1 MLVAVIAPMR
11 DCIRIVQR
19 NMKNRYRLPLS
30 RVMLPL
36 AAVVA
41 LGALSA
47 CSSTKPPTPQQEFFE
62 TGSSPFSRTFNANS
76 TQTCEAAR
84 RALLNQGYL
93 ATATRPDTI
102 DATRDFQPSGDK
114 HITVEFHVVCT
125 PGDDPENTSIVYA
138 NAVQSGYAL
147 KKSDTSASVGF
158 SLLGSVSL
166 PIRSSSDSM
175 VKVSSETIKAGT
187 FYKQFF
193 EYVDH
198 YLHSAPK
205 TMRVAPT
212 PIKAT
217 QLPGSPPAA
226 VTPPPT
232 AAAAAPAAPAAPA
245 LATAA
250 SQPAA
255 AAQPAVTKVPDAPLP
270 AVQPPAMSATATTAT
285 VAAPSP
291 LSTPTTPPTT
301 TATVAAAA
309 VTTAAATTPAV
320 PAVAVPQVGPAKLS
334 NAAAATTSAA
344 PVAPASAAAAT
355 TTP

>member
-1 MLVAVIAPMR
+1 MQKL
-11 DCIRIVQR
+11 
-19 NMKNRYRLPLS
+19 YRSSLL
-30 RVMLPL
+30 RVTLPL
-36 AAVVA
+36 AAAVA
-41 LGALSA
+41 LGALAA
-47 CSSTKPPTPQQEFFE
+47 CSSTKPPSPQQEFFE

-102 DATRDFQPSGDK
+102 DATRDFQPNGDK

-125 PGDDPENTSIVYA
+125 PGDDPESTSIVYA

-198 YLHSAPK
+198 YLHAAPK
-205 TMRVAPT
+205 ALRVAPT
-212 PIKAT
+212 PIKEA
-217 QLPGSPPAA
+217 QLPGGPAAAATPPAS
-226 VTPPPT
+226 P
-232 AAAAAPAAPAAPA
+232 AAAPATPAVAA
-245 LATAA
+245 AA
-250 SQPAA
+250 SQPA
-255 AAQPAVTKVPDAPLP
+255 
-270 AVQPPAMSATATTAT
+270 
-285 VAAPSP
+285 VAAPATHSAVTAPPATQPTATAPETKAAPAATAQQATMASASAAAAAVAAPAP
-291 LSTPTTPPTT
+291 LSTPTTPPA
-301 TATVAAAA
+301 TAVAAAT
-309 VTTAAATTPAV
+309 VTTAAATAPALPTLTAQPV
-320 PAVAVPQVGPAKLS
+320 SSTKLS
-334 NAAAATTSAA
+334 DPAQPAANPAAA
-344 PVAPASAAAAT
+344 PEPASAAAPAT

>member
-1 MLVAVIAPMR
+1 MP
-11 DCIRIVQR
+11 
-19 NMKNRYRLPLS
+19 NPYRPSLF
-30 RVMLPL
+30 RVTLPL

-41 LGALSA
+41 LGGLSA
-47 CSSTKPPTPQQEFFE
+47 CSSTPTTSPQQEFFE
-62 TGSSPFSRTFNANS
+62 TGSSPFSRTFSANS

-102 DATRDFQPSGDK
+102 DATRDFQPSSDK

-193 EYVDH
+193 EYVAH
-198 YLHSAPK
+198 YLHAAPK
-205 TMRVAPT
+205 SPPGKAPV
-212 PIKAT
+212 IKGS
-217 QLPGSPPAA
+217 QLPGSSPAAETPPAVPA
-226 VTPPPT
+226 VAASASQPGAATPAIAPAT
-232 AAAAAPAAPAAPA
+232 APAVSQTATTTVAATTTATPSAAAPAAAAV
-245 LATAA
+245 
-250 SQPAA
+250 PAA
-255 AAQPAVTKVPDAPLP
+255 APGAVSTSSPTPA
-270 AVQPPAMSATATTAT
+270 
-285 VAAPSP
+285 
-291 LSTPTTPPTT
+291 T

-309 VTTAAATTPAV
+309 ATASALSSLPAPLVGPTKPDTVQPATGTAPPTAPPATAA
-320 PAVAVPQVGPAKLS
+320 Q
-334 NAAAATTSAA
+334 
-344 PVAPASAAAAT
+344 
-355 TTP
+355 

>member
-1 MLVAVIAPMR
+1 MQKL
-11 DCIRIVQR
+11 
-19 NMKNRYRLPLS
+19 YRSSVL
-30 RVMLPL
+30 RVTLPL
-36 AAVVA
+36 AAAVA
-41 LGALSA
+41 LGALAA
-47 CSSTKPPTPQQEFFE
+47 CSSTKPPSPQQEFFE

-125 PGDDPENTSIVYA
+125 PGDDPESTSIVYA

-205 TMRVAPT
+205 ALRVAPT
-212 PIKAT
+212 PIKEA
-217 QLPGSPPAA
+217 QLPGGPP
-226 VTPPPT
+226 
-232 AAAAAPAAPAAPA
+232 AAAAPASPAAAPA
-245 LATAA
+245 TPAIAAAA
-250 SQPAA
+250 SQPA
-255 AAQPAVTKVPDAPLP
+255 
-270 AVQPPAMSATATTAT
+270 
-285 VAAPSP
+285 VAAPATHSAVTAPSTQPTATAPAAAPAATVQQATMAAASTAASAVAAPAP
-291 LSTPTTPPTT
+291 LSTPTTPPATAVAA
-301 TATVAAAA
+301 ATVA
-309 VTTAAATTPAV
+309 TAAATAPALPTLTAQPV
-320 PAVAVPQVGPAKLS
+320 SSTKLS
-334 NAAAATTSAA
+334 EPAQAAASPAAA
-344 PVAPASAAAAT
+344 PEPASAAAPAT

>member
-1 MLVAVIAPMR
+1 MQKI
-11 DCIRIVQR
+11 
-19 NMKNRYRLPLS
+19 YRSSVL
-30 RVMLPL
+30 RVTLPL
-36 AAVVA
+36 AAAVA
-41 LGALSA
+41 LGALAA
-47 CSSTKPPTPQQEFFE
+47 CSSTKPPSPQQEFFE
-62 TGSSPFSRTFNANS
+62 TGSSPFSRTFNSNS

-125 PGDDPENTSIVYA
+125 PGDDPESTSIVYA

-198 YLHSAPK
+198 YLHAAPK
-205 TMRVAPT
+205 ALRVAPT
-212 PIKAT
+212 PIKEA
-217 QLPGSPPAA
+217 QLPGGPP
-226 VTPPPT
+226 
-232 AAAAAPAAPAAPA
+232 AAAPAAAPVAPA
-245 LATAA
+245 VAAAA
-250 SQPAA
+250 SQPA
-255 AAQPAVTKVPDAPLP
+255 
-270 AVQPPAMSATATTAT
+270 
-285 VAAPSP
+285 VAAPATHSAVTAPPATQPTATAPETKAAPPATAQQATMASASTAAAAVAAPAP
-291 LSTPTTPPTT
+291 LSTPTTPPA
-301 TATVAAAA
+301 TAVAAAT
-309 VTTAAATTPAV
+309 VTTAAATAPALPTLTAQPV
-320 PAVAVPQVGPAKLS
+320 SSTKLS
-334 NAAAATTSAA
+334 DPAQPAANPAAA
-344 PVAPASAAAAT
+344 PQPASAAAPAT

>member
-1 MLVAVIAPMR
+1 MQKL
-11 DCIRIVQR
+11 
-19 NMKNRYRLPLS
+19 YRSSVL
-30 RVMLPL
+30 RVTLPL
-36 AAVVA
+36 AAAVA
-41 LGALSA
+41 LGALAA
-47 CSSTKPPTPQQEFFE
+47 CSSTKPPSPQQEFFE

-125 PGDDPENTSIVYA
+125 PGDDPESTSIVYA

-198 YLHSAPK
+198 YLHAAPK
-205 TMRVAPT
+205 ALRVAPT
-212 PIKAT
+212 PIKEA
-217 QLPGSPPAA
+217 QLPGGPPAA
-226 VTPPPT
+226 ATP
-232 AAAAAPAAPAAPA
+232 PAAPAAAPVAPA
-245 LATAA
+245 VAAAA
-250 SQPAA
+250 SQPAVTA
-255 AAQPAVTKVPDAPLP
+255 PATHSAVTAP
-270 AVQPPAMSATATTAT
+270 ATQPTSTAPATTAAPT
-285 VAAPSP
+285 AAVQQAAMASASTAAVAAPAP
-291 LSTPTTPPTT
+291 LSAPTTPPA
-301 TATVAAAA
+301 TAVAAAA
-309 VTTAAATTPAV
+309 VTTAAATTPALPTLTAQPV
-320 PAVAVPQVGPAKLS
+320 SSTKLS
-334 NAAAATTSAA
+334 EPTQPAASPAAA
-344 PVAPASAAAAT
+344 PEPASAAAPAT